1 MNRDTPCHSIKDLL
15 AAAEVDSLE
24 SLGSWFTD
32 AGLDCDVEVEDVD
45 NDGIEFTLMGY
56 GRGLGVAFPFTLNEI
71 LNDFF
76 EIELEYYLPHRIE
89 SAEESIA
96 DFEGFEV
103 TIELDEGISDPA
115 IIAELGRY
123 VTASGITVQDLH
135 TIDYPFTT
143 PMDGAA
149 TVADWIRERFTPHCR
164 GCRVEISAA
173 PTDTLT
179 HVRTPPPRAPSGV
192 RVPRGRG

>member
-1 MNRDTPCHSIKDLL
+1 MNGDTPCNSIKDLL
-15 AAAEVDSLE
+15 AAAEVESLE
-24 SLGSWFTD
+24 SLGSWFTY
-32 AGLDCDVEVEDVD
+32 AGLDCDVEVEAVD
-45 NDGIEFTLMGY
+45 DDGIEFTLMGY

-76 EIELEYYLPHRIE
+76 ELELEYFIPHHIT

-96 DFEGFEV
+96 AFEGFEV
-103 TIELDEGISDPA
+103 TIELDEGISDPV

-123 VTASGITVQDLH
+123 VTASGITVQGFH
-135 TIDYPFTT
+135 TIDYPYTT
-143 PMDGAA
+143 PMDGSA

-164 GCRVEISAA
+164 GCRVEIGAA

-192 RVPRGRG
+192 RIPASRG